1 LWVSARAARPQIRGS
16 GGAVSVRLT
25 SSNPSQLR
33 GCPMTRRSLRILSLP
48 LLVMMIAACTSGS
61 FATPTPA
68 PTAAP
73 TATTAAAPTPIIVT
87 VTPTPTANP
96 CDKSVLTTLTAGK
109 LTVGTDNPAY
119 PPYFQPP
126 ASGNAP
132 APWKLGDPT
141 NGQGFESA
149 VAYAVAQKLDTPR
162 PTWPGRSSPSTTR
175 TRPAPSHSTSTLRRS
190 PTRPNGR
197 RRSICR
203 TATTS

>member
-1 LWVSARAARPQIRGS
+1 
-16 GGAVSVRLT
+16 
-25 SSNPSQLR
+25 
-33 GCPMTRRSLRILSLP
+33 MTRRSLRILSLP

-73 TATTAAAPTPIIVT
+73 TATTAAAPPSIIVT

-149 VAYAVAQKLDTPR
+149 VAYAVAQKL
-162 PTWPGRSSPSTTR
+162 
-175 TRPAPSHSTSTLRRS
+175 
-190 PTRPNGR
+190 
-197 RRSICR
+197 
-203 TATTS
+203 